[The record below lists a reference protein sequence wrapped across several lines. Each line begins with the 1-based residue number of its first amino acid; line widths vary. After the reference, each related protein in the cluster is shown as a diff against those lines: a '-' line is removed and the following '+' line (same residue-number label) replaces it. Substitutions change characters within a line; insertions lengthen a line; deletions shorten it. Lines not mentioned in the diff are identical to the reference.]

1 MAGMRGAVGGEE
13 NGRSKHGGQR
23 WGRRLQ
29 STLQGPSP
37 SQRVSA
43 ILRASFQGKTKTQRR
58 DCTGHRPHSSSL
70 LVMAQRRT
78 RLPLPHSNT
87 SRDLPGKRV
96 TAGCP
101 TSAAGGGGLPRP
113 SLGFP
118 AGVWVQIITFYPLLS
133 VQLWVSLLIPL
144 CASISSSVE

>member
-1 MAGMRGAVGGEE
+1 MRGPVGGEE
-13 NGRSKHGGQR
+13 NGSKHGGQR
-23 WGRRLQ
+23 WGWRLQ

-37 SQRVSA
+37 SQWVSA
-43 ILRASFQGKTKTQRR
+43 ILHASFQGKTKTQRR
-58 DCTGHRPHSSSL
+58 ECIEHRPHSSSL
-70 LVMAQRRT
+70 LVTAQGRAQV
-78 RLPLPHSNT
+78 PLPHSNT

-96 TAGCP
+96 TAGCS

-113 SLGFP
+113 NLGFP
-118 AGVWVQIITFYPLLS
+118 AGVWVQITTFYPLLS